1 MVLKVTGQ
9 FNKDI
14 SKLRDRKLI
23 LSVKTALQKVESAR
37 TLTQISQVKKL
48 EGSSRYFR
56 LRIGDYRL
64 GIFVDGNTVYAVRFL
79 HRKDI
84 YKFFP

>member
-1 MVLKVTGQ
+1 MVLKVTEQ
-9 FNKDI
+9 FNRDI

-23 LSVKTALQKVESAR
+23 VAVKKALQKIEAAR
-37 TLTQISQVKKL
+37 ALPEIAQVKKM

-64 GIFVDGNTVYAVRFL
+64 GVFAEGNTVYAVRFL

-84 YKFFP
+84 YKYFP